1 MVDQVIA
8 SPATSRT
15 PSLGARL
22 SQGIMITWGVGTLGP
37 LIVLTATNALLLRFM
52 TDFYGLA
59 AGVAASL
66 IAISKFYDVFADVG
80 MGIVS
85 DRTMTRWGRRRP
97 YLLLGAAL
105 LAISVVGLFGAPNFA
120 AVKARTLYMG
130 AILIFYATA
139 YSVFNI
145 PYMAM
150 PGEMAGSYHER
161 TELMSW
167 RVYGVGLATIIA
179 TFCGPLLLDAFGG
192 KAAAYKGMAFV
203 FAPIV
208 MGAGIVAFLGTKH
221 APATVRALHG
231 PGFLSQMG
239 SALGN
244 GPFRA
249 LIAVK
254 FITLMSLG
262 LQSIY
267 PFFFQRILGVS
278 NGVLGSFFLCQSI
291 MILAAA
297 GPWRWLSHRIGKKA
311 TFLIALG
318 ISVPVWASWQ
328 LAVHGEPTIL
338 VYLRGLVIGAS
349 GSGVILMGQ
358 SMLPDTMAYD
368 YQRTG
373 LRREGIFAA
382 LYTTVEKL
390 SGALGVALVGAILS
404 GFGYI
409 QARGLAVIQPASA
422 LWAIRFIMA
431 WIPAAITLAGML
443 VLLTYNLDEAKLAGG
458 APPREA

>member
-1 MVDQVIA
+1 MVDQVLEPRIA
-8 SPATSRT
+8 EARPRTSD
-15 PSLGARL
+15 RL
-22 SQGIMITWGVGTLGP
+22 AQTVMISWGVGTLGP

-66 IAISKFYDVFADVG
+66 IAFSKFYDVFADVG

-85 DRTMTRWGRRRP
+85 DRTKTRWGRRRP

-105 LAISVVGLFGAPNFA
+105 LAISVVALFGAPDFA
-120 AVKARTLYMG
+120 AVKTRTLYMG

-139 YSVFNI
+139 YSIFNI

-167 RVYGVGLATIIA
+167 RVYGVGLSTIIA

-192 KAAAYKGMAFV
+192 KAAAYKGMALV
-203 FAPIV
+203 FAPIM
-208 MGAGIVAFLGTKH
+208 MGAGIIAFLGTKR
-221 APATVRALHG
+221 APATVRPLHG
-231 PGFLSQMG
+231 PGFFSQML

-254 FITLMSLG
+254 FVTLMSLG

-278 NGVLGSFFLCQSI
+278 NGVLGSYFLCQSI

-297 GPWRWLSHRIGKKA
+297 SPWRWLSRRIGKKA
-311 TFLIALG
+311 TFMIALG
-318 ISVPVWASWQ
+318 ISVPVWISWQ
-328 LAVHGEPTIL
+328 FAPHGEAAAL
-338 VYLRGLVIGAS
+338 VYLRGLIIGAS

-368 YQRTG
+368 HQRTG
-373 LRREGIFAA
+373 LRREGIFAG

-404 GFGYI
+404 GAGYI
-409 QARGLAVIQPASA
+409 QSRGAAVVQPASA
-422 LWAIRFIMA
+422 LWAIRFTMA
-431 WIPAAITLAGML
+431 WIPALVTVAGML
-443 VLLTYNLDEAKLAGG
+443 VLLTYHLDEKRLAAGA
-458 APPREA
+458 APPT